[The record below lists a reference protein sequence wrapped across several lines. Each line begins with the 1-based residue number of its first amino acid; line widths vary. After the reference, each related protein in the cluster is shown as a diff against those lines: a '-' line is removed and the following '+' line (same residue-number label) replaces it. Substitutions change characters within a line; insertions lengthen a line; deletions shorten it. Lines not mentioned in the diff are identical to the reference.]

1 LTKGDYKVNL
11 DSIGYTLKP
20 KRACFLGIFIIMKS
34 KWVIFAVPAVFLLLV
49 INSGSVAVYTAGIE
63 KVRNKN
69 VLDSEDFQ
77 IIDNFVGQA
86 MAELVETRDFSDIG
100 KIRMVIL
107 SHSSPNKESAR
118 VQYATQFYKSAHKYI
133 SEALKEASRLTAED
147 RKFVVTLN
155 LLILIDGLLADAP
168 ENLQLANLAIG
179 LLNDDK
185 PVIRYWAVHSLTNAG
200 ITRQLNSAE
209 VDNSELARRIAEQLQ
224 GLVEHSSPE
233 IIVLMAEFAAD
244 VNVAQAE
251 DLLLRIADMR
261 IKRYANW
268 TVEYEL
274 LDSTVLK
281 SLCENISS
289 AGQSKPAIG
298 RRFGLLYSYAM
309 QRYIKGRNYL
319 SATQKQQLASVLA
332 ETEDKC
338 VHRLLDKPQS
348 TVRKA
353 VGRDDYE
360 TLLLEHSRLLGDE
373 TRAGQLA
380 RKLNFHYGVGP
391 NGNKRTA
398 PPPLTE
404 PPKTDVSE

>member
-1 LTKGDYKVNL
+1 
-11 DSIGYTLKP
+11 
-20 KRACFLGIFIIMKS
+20 MKS
-34 KWVIFAVPAVFLLLV
+34 KWVIFAVLVVSLLLV
-49 INSGSVAVYTAGIE
+49 INSGSVAVDTTGIE
-63 KVRNKN
+63 KVRSKN

-86 MAELVETRDFSDIG
+86 LAELVETRNFPDIG

-107 SHSSPNKESAR
+107 SHSRSNKESAS
-118 VQYATQFYKSAHKYI
+118 VQYATQFYKSAHKYL
-133 SEALKEASRLTAED
+133 SEALRDTSRLTAED

-155 LLILIDGLLADAP
+155 ILILIDGLLAEAP

-200 ITRQLNSAE
+200 ITRQLNSTE

-224 GLVEHSSPE
+224 GLVEDSSPE
-233 IIVLMAEFAAD
+233 IIALMAEFAAD
-244 VNVAQAE
+244 VNIAQAK

-261 IKRYANW
+261 IKRYADW

-274 LDSTVLK
+274 LDSTILK
-281 SLCENISS
+281 SLCEKMIS
-289 AGQSKPAIG
+289 AGQNKPDIG
-298 RRFGLLYSYAM
+298 RRFGQLYSYAM

-319 SATQKQQLASVLA
+319 SATQKQQLVSVLA

-338 VHRLLDKPQS
+338 IRRLLDKPQS
-348 TVRKA
+348 TIRQA

-360 TLLLEHSRLLGDE
+360 ALLLEHNKLLGDKTE
-373 TRAGQLA
+373 EG
-380 RKLNFHYGVGP
+380 KLGLKLGFDYGKTNDGA
-391 NGNKRTA
+391 KRTA
-398 PPPLTE
+398 PLVLPKPPGG
-404 PPKTDVSE
+404 S